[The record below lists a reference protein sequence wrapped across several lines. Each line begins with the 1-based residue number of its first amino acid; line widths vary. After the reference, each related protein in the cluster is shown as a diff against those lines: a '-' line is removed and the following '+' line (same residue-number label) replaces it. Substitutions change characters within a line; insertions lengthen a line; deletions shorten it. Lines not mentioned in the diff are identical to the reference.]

1 MKNKV
6 NQKKAKIKTSFTGG
20 MLTNYSGLL
29 PIYNFMSKIGLIEEL
44 SEVDIHTHHNIKY
57 DTATIFSIIMLGILS
72 GANRIKKIET
82 FSRDPLI
89 HEIFGLE
96 DKIDEDTIGNRIR
109 RFEQKQTCELIDVI
123 GKTSRKV
130 HKQLGTKEDILD
142 LDSTVKTVYGNQ
154 EGTAK
159 GYNPEKKGA
168 NSYHPLLGFLNSTR
182 ECILSWL
189 RPGNTYTSN
198 NTAGFIKQTF
208 AMLEENIDHL
218 LVRADSGF
226 FDDDIISEIESRTN
240 TDYIIKVKMKNLNSL
255 LSSQYWESIPGMSDW
270 QMTEFYYKCAGWDKE
285 RKFVAMRRIRKLEA
299 DGMLFPRVE
308 YDYFCYVSN
317 MYESPLFIHSEYGDR
332 GTCENWIEAV
342 KNQMFAGSL
351 LTQDF
356 WANEALWLASVM
368 SYNVSVWMRALTD
381 EKSWHEEPMTFR
393 SWFIQLAGKIVR
405 TGRKVYLKMYEAY
418 YYKSRWLRI
427 EYEIENL
434 VFY

>member
-1 MKNKV
+1 MKNKSK
-6 NQKKAKIKTSFTGG
+6 QKAAKIKTSFTGG
-20 MLTNYSGLL
+20 RLTNYSGIL
-29 PIYNFMSKIGLIEEL
+29 PVYNFMSSIGLVEML
-44 SEVDIHTHHNIKY
+44 SKVDIHTHHNIKY
-57 DTATIFSIIMLGILS
+57 DTAALYSIVMLGIMS

-89 HEIFGLE
+89 HEIFGIA
-96 DKIDEDTIGNRIR
+96 DKIDEDTISNRIR
-109 RFEQKQTCELIDVI
+109 RFEQRQNCELMDII
-123 GKTSRKV
+123 GNTSKKV
-130 HKQLGTKEDILD
+130 HKQLGTKKDILD

-154 EGTAK
+154 EGSGK

-168 NSYHPLLGFLNSTR
+168 MSYHPLMGFLNSTR

-198 NTAGFIKQTF
+198 NTAEFIKQVF
-208 AMLEENIDHL
+208 AMLEENINHL

-226 FDDDIISEIESRTN
+226 FDNTIISEIETRPN
-240 TDYIIKVKMKNLNSL
+240 TDYIIKVKLKNLNRL
-255 LSSQYWESIPGMSDW
+255 LSGQYWESIIGMPAW
-270 QMTEFYYKCAGWDKE
+270 EMTEFYHKSAGCEKE
-285 RKFVAMRRIRKLEA
+285 RKFVAMRRIRKIEEE
-299 DGMLFPRVE
+299 GMFFPRIE
-308 YDYFCYVSN
+308 YDYFCYVTN
-317 MYESPLFIHSEYGDR
+317 IYESPLFIHNEYGDR

-393 SWFIQLAGKIVR
+393 SWFIQLAGKVVR
-405 TGRKVYLKMYEAY
+405 SGRKIYLKMYEAY
-418 YYKSRWLRI
+418 YYKSRWRRI
-427 EYEIENL
+427 EYEIEKL
-434 VFY
+434 VFS

>member
-1 MKNKV
+1 MKNKSK
-6 NQKKAKIKTSFTGG
+6 QKSSKIKTSFTGG
-20 MLTNYSGLL
+20 RLTNYSGLL
-29 PIYNFMSKIGLIEEL
+29 PVYNFMRTIGLSEML
-44 SEVDIHTHHNIKY
+44 SEVDIHTHHNVKY
-57 DTATIFSIIMLGILS
+57 DTATLFSVLMLGILS

-89 HEIFGLE
+89 QELFGIK
-96 DKIDEDTIGNRIR
+96 DKIDEDTISNRIR
-109 RFEQKQTCELIDVI
+109 RFGQKQNCELMDVI
-123 GKTSRKV
+123 GNTSKKV

-159 GYNPEKKGA
+159 GYNPAKKGA
-168 NSYHPLLGFLNSTR
+168 MSYHPLLGFLNSTR
-182 ECILSWL
+182 ECILSWF

-208 AMLEENIDHL
+208 AMLEENIGHL

-226 FDDDIISEIESRTN
+226 FDNAIISQIESRPDTE
-240 TDYIIKVKMKNLNSL
+240 YIIKVKMKNLNSL
-255 LSSQYWESIPGMSDW
+255 LSSQYWESIPGKPDW
-270 QMTEFYYKCAGWDKE
+270 EMTEFYHKCTGWDKD

-299 DGMLFPRVE
+299 EGMLFPRAE

-317 MYESPLFIHSEYGDR
+317 MYESTLFIHSEYGDR

-342 KNQMFAGSL
+342 KNQMFGGSL

-393 SWFIQLAGKIVR
+393 SWFIQLAGKVVKS
-405 TGRKVYLKMYEAY
+405 GRKVYLKMYEAY
-418 YYKSRWLRI
+418 YYKSRWLKI
-427 EYEIENL
+427 EYEIQKL
-434 VFY
+434 VFS